1 MKFNVNQQDLQQA
14 LNYCQGVIEKRSTL
28 PILSNILL
36 DVSNSK
42 LIITAT
48 DLDLIFVHQL
58 NNIEVLEEGKTT
70 TTSSIMYDIVRKFSS
85 GKKINL
91 SLTDISKL
99 QVESEKSIFNLN
111 CISATEFPLTDEN
124 FNENEFVIK
133 SKQLLKLLNKCKFSV
148 SNDETRH
155 YLSGIYFHQTEVED
169 KNYLTA
175 VATDSHR
182 MSISKIRLD
191 QKIDFE
197 PIILPKKT
205 IFQLC
210 SLLDS
215 YDGDVKVSNL
225 KSKIKFELNNSILI
239 SKLIDGK
246 FPNYIQVI
254 PKNNQKK
261 LEIDLKLFLN
271 SVDRVASVSLDK
283 KDGVKFNLS
292 KDILDLSVN
301 NTNSGDGKETLNVK
315 FDHDLEISIEA
326 DQSYGNGFL
335 LPLGPLRELPSRLNQ
350 VDFKVYHTYTE
361 RNQNYTMKYV
371 IDELENPYH
380 GVSIKLCKWA
390 NEKVIHAI
398 SAIGS
403 PKRFYNLLEQS
414 GFILANT
421 TSLLDHEHIPR
432 SYFEETKESTIFI
445 TEKDATKLKNYSN
458 PKIWVVKVKMVL
470 NKPINKLI
478 EEKIAP
484 LVKPVC

>member
-14 LNYCQGVIEKRSTL
+14 LNYCQGVIEKRTTL

-42 LIITAT
+42 LTITAT
-48 DLDLIFVHQL
+48 DLDLIFIHQL
-58 NNIEVLEEGKTT
+58 NNVEILEEGKTT
-70 TTSSIMYDIVRKFSS
+70 TTSSIMYDIIRKFNS

-124 FNENEFVIK
+124 FNQNEFIIK

-155 YLSGIYFHQTEVED
+155 YLSGIYFHQTEVDD

-182 MSISKIRLD
+182 MSISKVRLEE
-191 QKIDFE
+191 KIDFD

-215 YDGDVKVSNL
+215 YDGDVKVSNV
-225 KSKIKFELNNSILI
+225 KSKVKFELNNSILI

-292 KDILDLSVN
+292 KDTLDLSVN
-301 NTNSGDGKETLNVK
+301 NTNSGDGKETLSVK
-315 FDHDLEISIEA
+315 FDHDLEISF
-326 DQSYGNGFL
+326 N
-335 LPLGPLRELPSRLNQ
+335 SRYL
-350 VDFKVYHTYTE
+350 
-361 RNQNYTMKYV
+361 
-371 IDELENPYH
+371 IDVASQLDGDRVEILFNDT
-380 GVSIKLCKWA
+380 
-390 NEKVIHAI
+390 
-398 SAIGS
+398 GS
-403 PKRFYNLLEQS
+403 PALIKDPGDFDS
-414 GFILANT
+414 
-421 TSLLDHEHIPR
+421 
-432 SYFEETKESTIFI
+432 IF
-445 TEKDATKLKNYSN
+445 
-458 PKIWVVKVKMVL
+458 VVMPMKG
-470 NKPINKLI
+470 
-478 EEKIAP
+478 
-484 LVKPVC
+484 

>member
-36 DVSNSK
+36 DASNSK
-42 LIITAT
+42 LTITAT
-48 DLDLIFVHQL
+48 DLDLIFIHQL
-58 NNIEVLEEGKTT
+58 NNVEILEEGKTT
-70 TTSSIMYDIVRKFSS
+70 TTSSIMYDIIRKFNS

-99 QVESEKSIFNLN
+99 QVESEKSVFNLN

-124 FNENEFVIK
+124 FNQNEFIIK
-133 SKQLLKLLNKCKFSV
+133 SKKLLKLLNKCKFSV

-182 MSISKIRLD
+182 MSISKIRLEE
-191 QKIDFE
+191 KIDFD

-215 YDGDVKVSNL
+215 YDGDVKVSNV
-225 KSKIKFELNNSILI
+225 KSKIKFELNDSILI

-261 LEIDLKLFLN
+261 LEIELKLFLN

-292 KDILDLSVN
+292 KDTLDLSVN
-301 NTNSGDGKETLNVK
+301 NTNSGDGKETLSVN
-315 FDHDLEISIEA
+315 FDHELEISF
-326 DQSYGNGFL
+326 N
-335 LPLGPLRELPSRLNQ
+335 SRYL
-350 VDFKVYHTYTE
+350 
-361 RNQNYTMKYV
+361 
-371 IDELENPYH
+371 IDVASQLDGDRVEIFFNDT
-380 GVSIKLCKWA
+380 
-390 NEKVIHAI
+390 
-398 SAIGS
+398 GS
-403 PKRFYNLLEQS
+403 PALIKDPGDFDS
-414 GFILANT
+414 
-421 TSLLDHEHIPR
+421 
-432 SYFEETKESTIFI
+432 IF
-445 TEKDATKLKNYSN
+445 
-458 PKIWVVKVKMVL
+458 VVMPMKG
-470 NKPINKLI
+470 
-478 EEKIAP
+478 
-484 LVKPVC
+484 